1 MVSILLSFD
10 VLYCFQLLERKGVWY
25 LCKFLLKPFEQ
36 RNVRVGRVS
45 MMSAESE
52 GNEEIV
58 QSRLEPIFF
67 FNNDI
72 DQADGNYLDTYEIC
86 TAITEV
92 VGSEKKSG

>member
-1 MVSILLSFD
+1 MEGILLSFD
-10 VLYCFQLLERKGVWY
+10 VLYCFPLLERKSVWF
-25 LCKFLLKPFEQ
+25 LCKFLVKTFEQ
-36 RNVRVGRVS
+36 RNVRVGVVS

-58 QSRLEPIFF
+58 QSRLQPIFF
-67 FNNDI
+67 FNNDV

-92 VGSEKKSG
+92 VGS

>member
-1 MVSILLSFD
+1 M
-10 VLYCFQLLERKGVWY
+10 G
-25 LCKFLLKPFEQ
+25 
-36 RNVRVGRVS
+36 GVS

-67 FNNDI
+67 FNNDV
-72 DQADGNYLDTYEIC
+72 DQADGNFLDTYEIC

-92 VGSEKKSG
+92 VGSEKNVDRAQRIGGLWRLYLKEAEARGVAPRYWD